1 MRAVRVELDVR
12 SYSALVGED
21 LLEHLGELMDSW
33 CPDVNPGKVVVVT
46 QAPVEDAGWLAAAMQ
61 GIDGLKAQAAV
72 VRIDDGER
80 AKSLETLESLCR
92 QFAKVGL
99 ERMDAVIALGGG
111 VVTDVA
117 GFAASVYLRG
127 ISLVNVPTT
136 LLSQVDAAL
145 GGKTG
150 VDLPEG
156 KNLVGSFW
164 QPRLVVCDT
173 RTLDSLPERE
183 LLSGRGELAKY
194 AFLGAGKILELGLA
208 DQVASALSVKAG
220 YVSKDERE
228 ATGARMAL
236 NYGHTV
242 GHAVEAASLERSSG
256 TRLGDKAHGLDAE
269 PLSHGE
275 SVAIGMVAAARIA
288 ERMGRIDVE
297 RVVEHLELLRGLGL
311 PTSLPQWVDAAE
323 LMAYISRDKK
333 NRGGLTF
340 VLDGPAGVEP
350 VFGVDPS
357 MVTDVLEEMKE
368 Q

>member
-1 MRAVRVELDVR
+1 MREVRVDLGLR
-12 SYSALVGED
+12 SYSALVEKG
-21 LLEHLGELMDSW
+21 LLKRLGELVESW
-33 CPDVNPGKVVVVT
+33 CPDLNPRTVMVVT
-46 QAPVEDAGWLAAAMQ
+46 QPPIEEAGWLAEARR
-61 GIDGLKAQAAV
+61 GLEGLKAEIQVAC
-72 VRIDDGER
+72 IEDGER
-80 AKSLETLESLCR
+80 AKSLETLQSLCR
-92 QFAKVGL
+92 KLAKAGL
-99 ERMDAVIALGGG
+99 ERTDAVVALGGG

-173 RTLDSLPERE
+173 STLSSLPGRE

-194 AFLGAGKILELGLA
+194 AFLGAGKILELGLE
-208 DQVASALSVKAG
+208 DQVAAALEVKAR
-220 YVSKDERE
+220 YVSTDERE
-228 ATGARMAL
+228 LTGARMAL

-242 GHAVEAASLERSSG
+242 GHALEAASLARSG
-256 TRLGDKAHGLDAE
+256 TQ

-275 SVAIGMVAAARIA
+275 SVAIGILAAARIA
-288 ERMGRIDVE
+288 EGMGRIDSQ
-297 RVVEHLELLRGLGL
+297 RVAEHLELISGLGL
-311 PTSLPQWVDAAE
+311 PTKLPRWADSSA

-350 VFGVDPS
+350 VFGVDPRL
-357 MVTDVLEEMKE
+357 VTEVLEDMKE
-368 Q
+368 SVS